1 LSIIAFSKPIRYYY
15 SANVN
20 MEEIIESLKPIS
32 RFLDRIQSILA
43 LDFLNDFYSVE
54 EDSRVNIEA
63 IKSATLATVLGIQW
77 GFHFSC
83 GCFLLWI
90 SLWQRQQQQQDNTH
104 RLAMAAAW
112 CFYITAICSFHL
124 LEFFI
129 TAFFNTTVVSSDSFL
144 IDHSK
149 AYTVAAIIASIEF
162 WFRFLYWSSRTTTTT
177 QDTTTA
183 TNYLWMA
190 ITVLG
195 IIMVVTS
202 QFTRSWAM
210 MKCGESFNHYI
221 QNQKK
226 DNHILVTNGIYSLLR
241 HPSYVGFYY
250 WSIGTQLVLHNPMS
264 GLLFAVA
271 GWKFFS
277 QRIPY
282 EERSLI
288 RLFGDEYHS
297 YVMRT
302 YVGIPFMPLTSKDKN
317 KEKEDEKDHQQVG
330 TELKLKF
337 EAEKKEVEI
346 GKQNG
351 IEYEICKKTN

>member
-1 LSIIAFSKPIRYYY
+1 MR
-15 SANVN
+15 NVN
-20 MEEIIESLKPIS
+20 MEEIIESLRPIS

-43 LDFLNDFYSVE
+43 LDFLNDFYPVE
-54 EDSRVNIEA
+54 VDSRVNREA
-63 IKSATLATVLGIQW
+63 IKSAILATVLGVQW
-77 GFHFSC
+77 GINFSC

-90 SLWQRQQQQQDNTH
+90 LMWQQQQQHNTH
-104 RLAMAAAW
+104 RLAMAVSW
-112 CFYITAICSFHL
+112 CFYITATCSFHL

-129 TAFFNTTVVSSDSFL
+129 TAFFNPTVVSSDSFL

-162 WFRFLYWSSRTTTTT
+162 WFRFLYWSSRTTT

-195 IIMVVTS
+195 IIMVAVS
-202 QFTRSWAM
+202 QFIRSWAM

-221 QNQKK
+221 QTQKK

-250 WSIGTQLVLHNPMS
+250 WSIGTQLVLHNPIS
-264 GLLFAVA
+264 GLLFALA

-288 RLFGDEYHS
+288 RLFGDEYHN

-302 YVGIPFMPLTSKDKN
+302 YVGIPFIPLILKDKN
-317 KEKEDEKDHQQVG
+317 NEKEKDHQQEG
-330 TELKLKF
+330 TELEL

-351 IEYEICKKTN
+351 IEYEISNADDGGLYKKTN